1 MTERLQWRLQM
12 KESEDDLPSVLTRVS
27 EKRIMLKPASQ
38 DLAATK
44 LGHPKLAS
52 RAYTEILFVST
63 IDS

>member
-1 MTERLQWRLQM
+1 M

-27 EKRIMLKPASQ
+27 EKRIMLKTASQ